1 MLDAAMAP
9 TVGTYFPTDGP
20 GNPLLPVNPS
30 LTTADFAGMNLSGV
44 RSLYAGS
51 AGGADYDLAW
61 ARDGDGN
68 AVTLE
73 SISYVRIEVL
83 SGRTQVDA
91 IAVVPEPEAYALL
104 ALGTMLG
111 VIGLLRKRPC

>member
-1 MLDAAMAP
+1 MAP

-30 LTTADFAGMNLSGV
+30 FTAADFAGMNLSGV

-61 ARDGDGN
+61 ARDGVGN

-91 IAVVPEPEAYALL
+91 IAVVPEPQAYALL
-104 ALGTMLG
+104 ALGTMVG
-111 VIGLLRKRPC
+111 VIGHQRKRPC